1 MKFNPDDIDKSLEDL
16 YIKVTDSEIKLQG
29 SQYVL
34 RSYED
39 GIKSVI
45 DWIQGN
51 SDNETDPMD

>member
-1 MKFNPDDIDKSLEDL
+1 MKFNPYDIDKSLEDL
-16 YIKVTDSEIKLQG
+16 YTKVTDKASSQG
-29 SQYVL
+29 SYVL

>member
-16 YIKVTDSEIKLQG
+16 YIKVTDNERKLQG

>member
-16 YIKVTDSEIKLQG
+16 YTKVTDKASSQG
-29 SQYVL
+29 SYIL
-34 RSYED
+34 RNYED
-39 GIKSVI
+39 GIKAVI